1 MATSSSFLGYFN
13 PYSIKSGTIT
23 GTWNTILP
31 NLTSTTSNQ
40 FKGDLGSLELPPTGL
55 PLIENVWG
63 ITSPNKN
70 DQIFVMTNDSK
81 YIFTMS
87 YIMLITLYLFELE
100 NIMSADSKPNP
111 KASIGY
117 TNGVYYSINVIL
129 QYGFAPSG
137 SNFINIMQ
145 MLAPQYTQFT
155 NMQYI
160 NQSGSPITFL
170 LDDAP
175 ADAYAILSKLTP
187 NTPIYNALLYS
198 KVCLEIANNG
208 SNANLYLDL
217 LDPTK
222 TIRSL
227 IKPEDWKYT
236 SNYFNTIYTLKNQK
250 QPSNFC
256 IDNIYPSDSFDTASI
271 QSLPTNC
278 KTNPVSASLITIN
291 GKSYGNGPINAP
303 KSTPTSTPTAS
314 SSFWTTTGILAI
326 ILCIV
331 LLIIGFVLIW
341 MMIPKKSKSS
351 NSYIDNSMYSKG
363 GYFYS
368 D

>member
-13 PYSIKSGTIT
+13 PYSITSGKIT

-31 NLTSTTSNQ
+31 NSTSTTSNQ
-40 FKGDLGSLELPPTGL
+40 FKGDLGSLELPGL

-63 ITSPNKN
+63 IKSPNKN
-70 DQIFVMTNDSK
+70 DQILVMTNDNK

-87 YIMLITLYLFELE
+87 YIMLITIYLFEFE
-100 NIMSADSKPNP
+100 NMVSADSKPSP
-111 KASIGY
+111 KASLGY
-117 TNGVYYSINVIL
+117 TNSAYYCINVIL

-137 SNFINIMQ
+137 TNFINIMQ

-155 NMQYI
+155 NAQYI
-160 NQSGSPITFL
+160 LGPGSPITFL
-170 LDDAP
+170 LDDSP

-187 NTPIYNALLYS
+187 TSPVYKALLYS
-198 KVCLEIANNG
+198 KVCLEIADNG
-208 SNANLYLDL
+208 PNANSYLDL

-227 IKPEDWKYT
+227 IKSEDWKYT

-256 IDNIYPSDSFDTASI
+256 VDNIYPSDSFDTAGI

-303 KSTPTSTPTAS
+303 TSTPTSAPTPN
-314 SSFWTTTGILAI
+314 FWTTTNGILAI

-331 LLIIGFVLIW
+331 LLIIGFVLIR
-341 MMIPKKSKSS
+341 MMIPKKTKSS
-351 NSYIDNSMYSKG
+351 TNSYIDNPMYSKG
-363 GYFYS
+363 GYFYL